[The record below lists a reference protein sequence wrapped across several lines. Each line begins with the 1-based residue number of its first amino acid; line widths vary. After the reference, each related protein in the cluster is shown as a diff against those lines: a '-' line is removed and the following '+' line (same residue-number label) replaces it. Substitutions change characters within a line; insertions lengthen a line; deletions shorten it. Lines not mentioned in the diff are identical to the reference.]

1 MLTSNEL
8 IAKIKLYNPH
18 ANSALIQ
25 KAYIVAKEAHG
36 SQKRHS
42 GDTYFS
48 HPIAVAEIIAD
59 LKLDD
64 QSIITAL
71 LHDVVEDT
79 DLTLEDINEIFG
91 DEVSRL
97 VDGVTKLGKIDA
109 ININENERLAENFRK
124 LAMAMSQD
132 IRVLLVKLADRL
144 HNMRTLHFVPS
155 KEKRIKKA
163 SESLEIYA
171 PLAGRIGLS
180 KIKDE
185 IQELAFDILDP
196 QARLQITEKLTE
208 IREKNKDLVDKILQQ
223 LTEIFKNENF
233 EADIQ
238 GREKKPYSI
247 WLKMK
252 RQNIGFHNLHDIM
265 AFRIVVKNIGECYRA
280 LGIVNS
286 NFNMIP
292 STFKDYISTP
302 KENGYQSLHLAIL
315 GPFNKKIEIQIR
327 DISMHEISELGVAA
341 HWNYK
346 EKINK
351 KTKNKI
357 SVVGKENDQY
367 RWIRELINL
376 FENSDSA
383 SEVLKNNKLSMHHDE
398 VFCFTPNGDIFNLPL
413 GSTIIDFAYA
423 VHSEVGNR
431 CISAKVNGAIA
442 PLRQRLENGDQVEI
456 LTAKNAKPSPNWIQF
471 ASTSKAKT
479 SIRNFI
485 RNEKYSE
492 YSVLGKAILQKFF
505 LSKNVEFS
513 EAILEKSLHKFAKKN
528 TADLCFRVADGTIS
542 RLDVFKVI
550 YPDYEVENKQI
561 KNLKNQNKSH
571 KKNHSLPIDGL
582 VDGMAIRYAGCCSP
596 IPGDSIVG
604 IINTGTGVTIHNQMC
619 LNLKNLALN
628 PQRVLDVCWKNDEE
642 IGDETYSSQIRVVVE
657 NKSGALADITNIIA
671 KKKMNIGHIKTT
683 NRCADTFEVVINID
697 VKSVEHIEEVLSA
710 LRMSKKT
717 IEVERIAGVFR

>member
-8 IAKIKLYNPH
+8 IAKIKTYNPQV
-18 ANSALIQ
+18 NSALIQ
-25 KAYIVAKEAHG
+25 KAYILSKDAHG

-59 LKLDD
+59 LKLDE

-79 DLTLEDINEIFG
+79 DLTLDDINEAFG
-91 DEVSRL
+91 DDVSSL
-97 VDGVTKLGKIDA
+97 VDGVTKLGKIDVV
-109 ININENERLAENFRK
+109 NINENERLAENFRK

-185 IQELAFDILDP
+185 IQELAFDIIDP

-233 EADIQ
+233 EADIE

-265 AFRIVVKNIGECYRA
+265 AFRIIVKNIGECYRA

-357 SVVGKENDQY
+357 AIVGKENDQY

-456 LTAKNAKPSPNWIQF
+456 LTAKNAKPSPNWLQF
-471 ASTSKAKT
+471 ATTSKAKT

-513 EAILEKSLHKFAKKN
+513 EAILEKSLNKFAKKN

-542 RLDVFKVI
+542 RQDIFKVI
-550 YPDYEVENKQI
+550 YPDYEVENKH
-561 KNLKNQNKSH
+561 LKNSKSQQKTT
-571 KKNHSLPIDGL
+571 KKHHSLPIDGL

-642 IGDETYSSQIRVVVE
+642 IGDESYSSQIRVVVE

-697 VKSVEHIEEVLSA
+697 VKSVEHLEEMLSA

-717 IEVERIAGVFR
+717 IEVERIAGFFR

>member
-8 IAKIKLYNPH
+8 IAKIKLYNPQVN
-18 ANSALIQ
+18 AQLIQ
-25 KAYIVAKEAHG
+25 KAYIVSKEAHG

-42 GDTYFS
+42 GDSYFS

-79 DLTLEDINEIFG
+79 DLTLDDINEAFG
-91 DEVSRL
+91 EEVSRL
-97 VDGVTKLGKIDA
+97 VDGVTKLGKIDVV
-109 ININENERLAENFRK
+109 NINENERLAENFRK

-144 HNMRTLHFVPS
+144 HNMRTLQFLPS
-155 KEKRIKKA
+155 KEKKIKKA
-163 SESLEIYA
+163 TESLEIYA
-171 PLAGRIGLS
+171 PLAGRIGLN

-185 IQELAFDILDP
+185 IQELAFEIIDP
-196 QARLQITEKLTE
+196 PARLQIIEKLTE
-208 IREKNKDLVDKILQQ
+208 IREKNKDLIEKILDQ
-223 LTEIFKNENF
+223 LAEIFKNENF
-233 EADIQ
+233 ETDIQ

-265 AFRIVVKNIGECYRA
+265 AFRIVVKNVGECYRA
-280 LGIVNS
+280 LGIINS

-292 STFKDYISTP
+292 GTFKDYISTP

-327 DISMHEISELGVAA
+327 DVSMHEVSELGVAA

-346 EKINK
+346 EKITK

-357 SVVGKENDQY
+357 AIIGEENNQY

-376 FENSDSA
+376 FENSESA
-383 SEVLKNNKLSMHHDE
+383 SDVLKNNKLSMHQDE

-423 VHSEVGNR
+423 VHSEVGNS
-431 CISAKVNGAIA
+431 CISAKVNSAIA

-456 LTAKNAKPSPNWIQF
+456 LTSKNAKPSPNWLQF
-471 ASTSKAKT
+471 VTTSKAKT

-485 RNEKYSE
+485 RNEKFSE
-492 YSVLGKAILQKFF
+492 YSVLGKAILQKYF
-505 LSKNVEFS
+505 LSKNVEFN
-513 EAILEKSLHKFAKKN
+513 ETLLEKSLSKFAKKN
-528 TADLCFRVADGTIS
+528 IADLCFRVADGTIS
-542 RLDVFKVI
+542 RQDIFKVI
-550 YPDYEVENKQI
+550 YPDYEIENKT
-561 KNLKNQNKSH
+561 LKNVKNENKSN
-571 KKNHSLPIDGL
+571 KKNYSLPIDGL

-619 LNLKNLALN
+619 SNLKNLALN
-628 PQRVLDVCWKNDEE
+628 PQRVLDVCWKNYDK

-657 NKSGALADITNIIA
+657 NISGALADITNIIA

-697 VKSVEHIEEVLSA
+697 VKSVEHLEEMLSA
-710 LRMSKKT
+710 LRISKKT
-717 IEVERIAGVFR
+717 LEVERIAGGFR

>member
-8 IAKIKLYNPH
+8 IAKIKLYNPQV
-18 ANSALIQ
+18 NSALIQ
-25 KAYIVAKEAHG
+25 KAYIIAKEAHG

-42 GDTYFS
+42 GDSYFS

-79 DLTLEDINEIFG
+79 DITLEDINEIFG
-91 DEVSRL
+91 DEVSSL
-97 VDGVTKLGKIDA
+97 VDGVTKLGKIDI
-109 ININENERLAENFRK
+109 INISENERLAENFRK
-124 LAMAMSQD
+124 LAMAMAQD

-185 IQELAFDILDP
+185 IQELAFDIIDP

-233 EADIQ
+233 EVDIQ

-280 LGIVNS
+280 LGVVNS

-302 KENGYQSLHLAIL
+302 KENGYQSLHLAIV

-357 SVVGKENDQY
+357 SIVGKENDQY

-376 FENSDSA
+376 FENSESA
-383 SEVLKNNKLSMHHDE
+383 SEVLKNNKLSMHNDE

-431 CISAKVNGAIA
+431 CISAKVNGMIA

-471 ASTSKAKT
+471 ATTSKAKT

-542 RLDVFKVI
+542 RLDVFKAI
-550 YPDYEVENKQI
+550 YPDYEAENKHV

-642 IGDETYSSQIRVVVE
+642 IGDETYTSQIRVVVE

-697 VKSVEHIEEVLSA
+697 VKSVDHLEEMLSA

-717 IEVERIAGVFR
+717 IEVERIAGVLR